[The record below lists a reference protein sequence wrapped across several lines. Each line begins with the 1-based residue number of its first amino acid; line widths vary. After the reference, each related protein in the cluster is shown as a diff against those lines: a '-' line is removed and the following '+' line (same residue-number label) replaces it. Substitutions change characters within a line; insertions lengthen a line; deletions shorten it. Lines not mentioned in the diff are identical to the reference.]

1 MMLNQQLL
9 QNQTINN
16 INTDSATASILDNLS
31 IDYIYHIVS
40 DSINMRF
47 RPYSTAMPNIPASLE
62 QNFKIQMAA
71 NPSST
76 EEVLTKRDMV
86 YRQII
91 EILCNNFHLIYTGS
105 EDIYADAFYLY
116 HFLVSDFTNTVVG
129 FYVNYIMK
137 EKKHLY
143 AKLNLGDAKKNKDSS
158 VAYSKK
164 LYANNTIAMI
174 HANILQI
181 VAEISSYD
189 ISLNDVLECRY
200 MGDEAVYAYHIS
212 NIVHD
217 AAYFFDNIRVFTT
230 GTFLPDPINCIK
242 LALQSASAEMIKL
255 NQLGGE

>member
-158 VAYSKK
+158 VA
-164 LYANNTIAMI
+164 
-174 HANILQI
+174 
-181 VAEISSYD
+181 
-189 ISLNDVLECRY
+189 
-200 MGDEAVYAYHIS
+200 
-212 NIVHD
+212 
-217 AAYFFDNIRVFTT
+217 
-230 GTFLPDPINCIK
+230 
-242 LALQSASAEMIKL
+242 
-255 NQLGGE
+255 